1 MIIESKLVETYLS
14 KKKYNYGLVVS
25 VFFLTACIVT
35 SLFYWN
41 ESQQISSYLSANPQ
55 SVFKDKEYW
64 RLITTLFAHG
74 GIEHLLS
81 NSLMLFFL
89 TYFVTS
95 FYGYFI
101 SIPLSIIMGALVNL
115 FVLLAFKQ
123 NTTLVGISGVI
134 YYLWGLWFV
143 LYLFIDETITFTRR
157 LVKVFAIFF
166 ILLVPTSYSP
176 TTSYLAHYI
185 GFAVGVLT
193 GLGLYPFF
201 KGRLSFYKKWEYKIS
216 EELEE
221 MKFEEEAERLPE

>member
-1 MIIESKLVETYLS
+1 
-14 KKKYNYGLVVS
+14 
-25 VFFLTACIVT
+25 
-35 SLFYWN
+35 
-41 ESQQISSYLSANPQ
+41 
-55 SVFKDKEYW
+55 
-64 RLITTLFAHG
+64 
-74 GIEHLLS
+74 
-81 NSLMLFFL
+81 MLFFL

-95 FYGYFI
+95 FYGYII
-101 SIPLSIIMGALVNL
+101 SIPLSITMGALVNL
-115 FVLLAFKQ
+115 LVLLAFKQ

-193 GLGLYPFF
+193 GLGVYPFF
-201 KGRLSFYKKWEYKIS
+201 KGRLSVYKKWEYKIS

>member
-1 MIIESKLVETYLS
+1 
-14 KKKYNYGLVVS
+14 VVS
-25 VFFLTACIVT
+25 VFFLSTCIIT

-41 ESQQISSYLSANPQ
+41 ESIELSKLLSANPQ
-55 SVFKDKEYW
+55 NVFKEKEYW
-64 RLITTLFAHG
+64 RLFTTLFAHG

-101 SIPLSIIMGALVNL
+101 SIPLSLTMGALVNL
-115 FVLLAFKQ
+115 LVLLAFKQ
-123 NTTLVGISGVI
+123 NTTLVGISGII

-143 LYLFIDETITFTRR
+143 LYLFIDETITFIRR

-193 GLGLYPFF
+193 GLAIYPFF
-201 KGRLSFYKKWEYKIS
+201 RNKLSHYKKWEYKIS

-221 MKFEEEAERLPE
+221 MKFEEEADRLPE